1 MAVPCLKTLTNSLK
15 LVEKSC
21 CTNLYR
27 ASCGSLRPT
36 PLLGLKSPSTPIDF
50 NGNLTRDLST
60 SAPLKQALID
70 HKINGSLLESLSSMQ
85 GKVECL
91 SRRDFMKLSGITQSP
106 GLPPVDTNGTFYFD
120 THRLVTT
127 LQSHGFS
134 LDQAE
139 TITECL
145 TEILSNG
152 AAGMSKYM
160 VRIYQ

>member
-21 CTNLYR
+21 CANLYR
-27 ASCGSLRPT
+27 ASYGSLRPSS
-36 PLLGLKSPSTPIDF
+36 LGLKSRPSSMDF

-70 HKINGSLLESLSSMQ
+70 HKINSSLLESLSSMQ

-91 SRRDFMKLSGITQSP
+91 SRRDFMKLSGMTQSP

-145 TEILSNG
+145 TEILSTG

-160 VRIYQ
+160 VRTS